1 MSHKEDEL
9 DLAQKKQDN
18 VGEVASNPETSG
30 LAENV
35 REKGSKDDRIKA
47 RIQKNLPNE
56 ITSVYSHPLFL

>member
-18 VGEVASNPETSG
+18 VGEAASNLETSG

-35 REKGSKDDRIKA
+35 REKAAKMTDKSQDSKETA
-47 RIQKNLPNE
+47 
-56 ITSVYSHPLFL
+56 